1 MKKEKINKLI
11 FIISTLILISCQFD
25 TNKTEEVE
33 TIPVNPEF
41 ISLSGHSLPSEFF
54 KYTDTFLITNSH
66 TIILKGSPQTL
77 IEDIIDSTPTK
88 SFETIRMR
96 FVNNPWAL
104 SEKDSIFVVFGRR
117 LVYSG
122 NFIHIIDMA
131 IPYEI
136 MNKKIIVQFI
146 TKKNGVIC
154 YYNSNENYQWYFM
167 DPNIVGVDFV
177 FLTGKTDFPPF
188 YLNFINKSEVHY
200 PELYLYKKSFK
211 DVH

>member
-1 MKKEKINKLI
+1 MKNEIVNKVVLCV
-11 FIISTLILISCQFD
+11 LILFTTSCQHD
-25 TNKTEEVE
+25 RNKIDN
-33 TIPVNPEF
+33 IPERPEMIYQF
-41 ISLSGHSLPSEFF
+41 GDLPGECF
-54 KYTDTFLITNSH
+54 KYTDTVLDANSH
-66 TIILKGSPQTL
+66 TTIFIGNAQTL
-77 IEDIIDSTPTK
+77 IDDITDGITSY
-88 SFETIRMR
+88 SCETIRMR

-104 SEKDSIFVVFGRR
+104 TKEDSIYVLFAGK

-122 NFIHIIDMA
+122 NFNYIVDIE
-131 IPYEI
+131 IPVEI

-167 DPNIVGVDFV
+167 DPNTVGVDFV

-200 PELYLYKKSFK
+200 PELYPYKKSPK
-211 DVH
+211 DSF